1 MMLYVFLIIIH
12 LMNIYLF
19 DIANVSRR
27 CRRRRSE
34 SYSAWMEIDSLEISD
49 IKHEGRKNTV
59 YECLSS
65 FLDSPSLII
74 NYSYHFTV
82 DRTMQYWCN

>member
-1 MMLYVFLIIIH
+1 
-12 LMNIYLF
+12 MNIYLF

-34 SYSAWMEIDSLEISD
+34 SYSAWMEIGSLEISNT
-49 IKHEGRKNTV
+49 KHEEKTV
-59 YECLSS
+59 YECISS

-74 NYSYHFTV
+74 AYNYHSTV
-82 DRTMQYWCN
+82 DRTM